1 MVRFDICIYLNFAY
15 EKKKIAEECYDFVF
29 APFRLVNDYMD
40 GFTRT
45 NKNILILSCSE
56 H

>member
-15 EKKKIAEECYDFVF
+15 EKKKAEECYDFLL
-29 APFRLVNDYMD
+29 APFRLINEYMD
-40 GFTRT
+40 SFTRT
-45 NKNILILSCSE
+45 SKNILILSCSE